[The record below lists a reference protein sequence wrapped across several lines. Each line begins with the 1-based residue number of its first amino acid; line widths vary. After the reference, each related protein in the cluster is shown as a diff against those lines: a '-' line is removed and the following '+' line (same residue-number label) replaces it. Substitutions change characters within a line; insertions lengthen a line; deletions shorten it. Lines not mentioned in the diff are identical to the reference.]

1 MDWHRGIECPQ
12 RPHLRRAHVAADRA
26 LIDSTVPFT
35 DRGIERET
43 PAPRERVANAIRYL
57 RPARILKGILCL
69 VNSRWIDAG
78 GGRILHEDWRV
89 PLQVQKQP
97 GARITLRGDLR
108 IASHQGDHNA
118 VLIEMA
124 RDSNL
129 EIDGDLVVM
138 QGTKIILSRGASLY
152 IGGNDG
158 QRECGITGNCRIM
171 VRKKVHIGK
180 DFLCSWNV
188 FITDCDW
195 HSLDGRLGQKE
206 TYIGDHVW
214 VTCNCSI
221 LKGSRIGPGCVLAN
235 GTVVHQQEFGPNE
248 LVAGNPATARRRVG
262 TWAW

>member
-1 MDWHRGIECPQ
+1 MSRDRGVECRQRPRFRHVGVAAGRAFIDPAGPSDPEINLETPGALQRAANVIRCMRPGRALRGI
-12 RPHLRRAHVAADRA
+12 LR
-26 LIDSTVPFT
+26 LM
-35 DRGIERET
+35 
-43 PAPRERVANAIRYL
+43 
-57 RPARILKGILCL
+57 
-69 VNSRWIDAG
+69 NSRWIDAG

-89 PLQVQKQP
+89 PLKIQKQP
-97 GARITLRGDLR
+97 GARITLRGNLR
-108 IASHQGDHNA
+108 ITSHQGDHNA
-118 VLIEMA
+118 VVIAMD
-124 RDSNL
+124 RDSTL
-129 EIDGDLVVM
+129 EIDGDLVLM

-195 HSLDGRLGQKE
+195 HSLEGRLGQKE

-221 LKGSRIGPGCVLAN
+221 LKGSRIGSGCVLAN
-235 GTVVHQQEFGPNE
+235 GTVVHQQEFGPND
-248 LVAGNPATARRRVG
+248 LVAGNPAAVRRKVG
-262 TWAW
+262 AWTW